1 MDCEGL
7 CKLSLKFICEL
18 IFDITC
24 EFKTHIEGNKDIIMT
39 VMGDAGGVEW
49 SHNVLINYFHPS
61 GREPIM
67 RPSRQLGEK
76 WQAWAK
82 VMAKGMS
89 EQK

>member
-39 VMGDAGGVEW
+39 VMGDAGGVE
-49 SHNVLINYFHPS
+49 
-61 GREPIM
+61 
-67 RPSRQLGEK
+67 
-76 WQAWAK
+76 
-82 VMAKGMS
+82 
-89 EQK
+89 